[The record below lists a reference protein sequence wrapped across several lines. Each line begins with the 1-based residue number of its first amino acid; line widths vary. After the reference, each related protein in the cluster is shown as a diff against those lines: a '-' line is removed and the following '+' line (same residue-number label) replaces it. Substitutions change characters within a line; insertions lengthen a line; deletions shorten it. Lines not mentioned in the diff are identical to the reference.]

1 MIMDRKFQPVIVF
14 SFSRRECEQYAMSMS
29 KLNFNSDADC
39 EAVTQVFSSAIQVL
53 TEEDRE
59 LPQVA
64 LILPLLKRG
73 IAVHH
78 SGLLPILKE
87 VIEILFQEGLIKALF
102 ATETF
107 AMGLNMPAKTV
118 VFTAMRKWDGD
129 AHRWMSSGEYIQMS
143 GRAGRRGKDERGICI
158 MMIDEQ
164 MDATICREM
173 ILGRPAP
180 LVSTFRLSY
189 YTLLN
194 LMSRAEGRFDA
205 EHVIE
210 HSFHQFQHE
219 KALPTIEEQVAK
231 LEKEAAD
238 IDASSKV
245 RSQEDDMTEYH
256 SLRLE
261 LANLEAEMM
270 VHIQRPDRC
279 LKFLL
284 PGRLV
289 KVRDGSDD
297 WGWGVVLNVVRRP
310 LPQGG
315 PTLSHSPA
323 ASHYIVD
330 TLLNCA
336 PQKGGAPGKGA
347 KNRPRPCPP
356 GTKGEMHVIP
366 VSLPLLNRISAVRVA
381 VPQDLR
387 PMPARESVQLA
398 VQELQKRFPD
408 GIPLLDPIEDMGI
421 DDDEFAKILQSIEK
435 EEAEL
440 IAHPLF
446 KAEREQQQH
455 EAFQRKA
462 ELKSEAQRLRLQMK
476 DSQARGYSN
485 HLEALD
491 GAAGAEQLAKF
502 RSELHNRSRVLKK
515 LGHINGEGVVQLKGR
530 AACHIDTADELLIT
544 ELMFEGAFSE
554 LDCHQIVAVVSCFLP
569 VEKSNEQVKLKNEL
583 QRPLALLKET
593 ARHLAEIQREE
604 KLEIDVEEYVEHF
617 QPVLMDIIY
626 SWSKGA
632 KFAELCEMTDL
643 FEGSIIRAGRRL
655 DELINQMKDAARAIG
670 DTVLPEKF
678 EKGSESIR
686 RGIMFANSLYL

>member
-1 MIMDRKFQPVIVF
+1 M
-14 SFSRRECEQYAMSMS
+14 
-29 KLNFNSDADC
+29 
-39 EAVTQVFSSAIQVL
+39 
-53 TEEDRE
+53 
-59 LPQVA
+59 
-64 LILPLLKRG
+64 
-73 IAVHH
+73 
-78 SGLLPILKE
+78 
-87 VIEILFQEGLIKALF
+87 
-102 ATETF
+102 
-107 AMGLNMPAKTV
+107 
-118 VFTAMRKWDGD
+118 
-129 AHRWMSSGEYIQMS
+129 
-143 GRAGRRGKDERGICI
+143 
-158 MMIDEQ
+158 Q

-205 EHVIE
+205 EYVIE

-238 IDASSKV
+238 IDASSKSRPEASGRV
-245 RSQEDDMTEYH
+245 VAPLQEDDMTEYH

-270 VHIQRPDRC
+270 AHILRPDRC

-284 PGRLV
+284 PGRLSRSSWHIATEHKKQDLAVKGAPIV
-289 KVRDGSDD
+289 KVRDGPDD

-310 LPQGG
+310 LPQAG
-315 PTLSHSPA
+315 PTLTHSPA

-336 PQKGGAPGKGA
+336 PQKGSAPGKGA
-347 KNRPRPCPP
+347 KNRPRPCPA

-421 DDDEFAKILQSIEK
+421 DDDEFAKILQTIEK
-435 EEAEL
+435 EEAKL

-476 DSQARGYSN
+476 DSQARGYSD
-485 HLEALD
+485 HLEGSPWSQLSSSTSLLGSDLENMQACGNL
-491 GAAGAEQLAKF
+491 LAKF

-515 LGHINGEGVVQLKGR
+515 LGHIDGEGVVQLKGR

-544 ELMFEGAFSE
+544 ELMFEGAFNE

-604 KLEIDVEEYVEHF
+604 KLDIDVEEYVEHF

-626 SWSKGA
+626 SWSKVGEIVLAMQHKLLYVLKGA

-655 DELINQMKDAARAIG
+655 DELINQRCAVADPDIAFSPFSTPNMHALGLCEWLRCSLDKGKGPHRCNLRGCSLVMKDAARAIG
-670 DTVLPEKF
+670 DTVLREKF